1 MTYFIVNMLRI
12 NQKFIRRMLRMEKI
26 LAWLK
31 QKFSFGYE
39 KEIRLSLLVFILFL
53 VLINFGTFFLFTKTK
68 LELERQFDLK
78 LKSVATSCAFL
89 WKNSKDET
97 SDAFQKMLERLAF
110 ETEVKNIAYLNQ
122 KGEVLVSTSSFNR
135 EKDYSGFK
143 DTTKNTGY
151 FYDISSQDKKRVW
164 RSYLYPIFDNATKS
178 NIIIFVQS
186 EAKALF
192 EIERLSKIE
201 SVLRGAGVLAA
212 LFLAFLLIRTI
223 LRPFSIL
230 RKKAFEAKK
239 EPKPQE
245 SDVDFV
251 IQVFSDTI
259 AELRKKEKILEELY
273 QGTKKDAERLYRLN
287 EYILKSISNGVI
299 VCGKEGKI
307 IRLNKSALKILGQ
320 SQEYFFNQPYTKAL
334 EGFDQ
339 IKVLLNQALKEK
351 KFCSNKEIEFQGEE
365 GKKIW
370 LGISTS
376 LIKNE
381 REEILGVIM
390 FLNDFTE
397 LKRLQEEMAFK
408 EKMAVLGEMSAG
420 LAHEL
425 RNSMVSILGF
435 SKLLKKLLL
444 TDDST
449 KDILEGIINESCEM
463 EVMLKKYLNITKPL
477 EIVPTKFSIEK
488 ILKEAQRSIGKKAV
502 NVKFELKIGKNL
514 PHLTGDPL
522 LLKQV
527 FQNLFKNAIEAMPF
541 GGKLSVSVNL
551 EGGFLETVIS
561 DTGYGI
567 LKENLRKIFN
577 PFFSSKDKGVGLG
590 LSLVKK
596 IITSHRGRIEVESEE
611 GKGTT
616 FRVFLPVQLEVEI
629 EKEEKVK
636 T

>member
-1 MTYFIVNMLRI
+1 MLRI
-12 NQKFIRRMLRMEKI
+12 NQKFIRRMFHMEKI

-53 VLINFGTFFLFTKTK
+53 VLLNFGTFFLFVKTK

-89 WKNSKDET
+89 WKNSKDKT
-97 SDAFQKMLERLAF
+97 SKSFQKMLERLAF
-110 ETEVKNIAYLNQ
+110 ETEVKKIAYLNQ
-122 KGEVLVSTSSFNR
+122 KGEVLISTSSFNK
-135 EKDYSGFK
+135 ESEGSIGKDYSGFK
-143 DTTKNTGY
+143 DTTKRTGY
-151 FYDISSQDKKRVW
+151 FYNISSPDKKRLL
-164 RSYLYPIFDNATKS
+164 RSYLYPIFDSMTKS
-178 NIIIFVQS
+178 NILIVVQS

-201 SVLRGAGVLAA
+201 SILRGAGVLAA
-212 LFLAFLLIRTI
+212 LFLAFFFIRTI
-223 LRPFSIL
+223 LKPFSIL

-239 EPKPQE
+239 ESKPQK

-273 QGTKKDAERLYRLN
+273 QGTKKDAERQSLLN
-287 EYILKSISNGVI
+287 EYILKSISSGVI
-299 VCGKEGKI
+299 VCDKEGKI

-320 SQEYFFNQPYTKAL
+320 SQEYLSNQPYKKAL
-334 EGFDQ
+334 EEFDQ
-339 IKVLLNQALKEK
+339 MEQFLDQALKEK
-351 KFCSNKEIEFQGEE
+351 KFCSNKEIEIQDRE

-449 KDILEGIINESCEM
+449 KDILEGIINESCGM

-477 EIVPTKFSIEK
+477 EIVPTKFNIENT
-488 ILKEAQRSIGKKAV
+488 IKEAQRNIKRKTT
-502 NVKFELKIGKNL
+502 NVKFELKIKKNL

-527 FQNLFKNAIEAMPF
+527 FQNLFQNAIESMPS
-541 GGKLSVSVNL
+541 GGKLSVTVNL
-551 EGGFLETVIS
+551 EGSFLEIVVS
-561 DTGYGI
+561 DTGLGI
-567 LKENLRKIFN
+567 PKENLNKIFN
-577 PFFSSKDKGVGLG
+577 PFFSSKQTGMGLG

-596 IITSHRGRIEVESEE
+596 IITSHKGRIEVESEE

-616 FRVFLPVQLEVEI
+616 FKVYLPIQLKVEVK
-629 EKEEKVK
+629 KEEKVRK
-636 T
+636 